1 MARADM
7 SPPTTEGP
15 PQSSASTDARRSA
28 PVGAGPSGSRGRTSR
43 AKSLLYS
50 QRLAPYLFVAPFVL
64 TLLAFWVVPLARTFQ
79 MSTQNVLFGEAT
91 FIGADNYQR
100 LWEDRIFWKALFNS
114 ARYMVLTIALLI
126 PIPLV
131 LAALLNSKI
140 GNPRVKA
147 VFKATMFVPALTSIV
162 VAGIIFRLMFSETE
176 SGFMNQVIGV
186 VCAGPV
192 RWLRQDTGGLIA
204 LLMLAMWRYTGVN
217 ILYFL
222 AGLQSIPSELYEA
235 ASIDGASRIQQ
246 FFNITIPNLK
256 PTIVYVTTISIYG
269 GLAMFLESFML
280 YAGNNSPNNQ
290 GLTVVGYLYRRGI
303 EENDLGFASAVGVVL
318 LVIIMAINL
327 TYLTLA
333 GTFKKEE
340 SR

>member
-1 MARADM
+1 
-7 SPPTTEGP
+7 
-15 PQSSASTDARRSA
+15 
-28 PVGAGPSGSRGRTSR
+28 
-43 AKSLLYS
+43 
-50 QRLAPYLFVAPFVL
+50 
-64 TLLAFWVVPLARTFQ
+64 

-186 VCAGPV
+186 VGAGPV